1 MERKVEILAPA
12 GSFEALIAG
21 VENGADAVY
30 LGGSLFNARQ
40 FASNFSNEELKKAVF
55 YCHGRGVKV
64 YITVNTLI
72 FNHEFDEVSDYL
84 YFLYSIGVDS
94 VIIQD
99 IGLLLFIKEVLP
111 ELPVHASTQM
121 TINNEYGANFLW
133 NRGVERVVLAR
144 ELSLKDICDIHDKTK
159 IELEVFVHGAL
170 CISYSGQCLFSSMIG
185 GRSGNRGKCA
195 QPCRLPYKLVET
207 KDGRIVEEF
216 SAPGE
221 FILSTRD
228 LNTIEILPELVE
240 SGASSFKFEGRMKR
254 PEYVATVIRIYR
266 EALDRYYSNPEKY
279 FVSREDFTALGQ
291 VFNRDFTLAYL
302 KGDPKEDLMSFTKP
316 NNRGLFLGRVVDFE
330 NGQAFVKLEEDL
342 SIGDGI
348 QAWVS
353 IGGRKGET
361 INNILLNGQRVE
373 KALKGSV
380 VGLSLPNGIRKGDRI
395 FKTHDHELMEKAEKT
410 YAHES
415 KVSKIQLKL
424 TVKGQVG
431 KPLEVYA
438 QDEKGNSVHVSS
450 DLTCQVAIKHSL
462 NKDVL
467 IKQLGRL
474 GDSDYELGDLSTDLQ
489 GQIMLPISE
498 LNKVRRA
505 FVDKLEHQKNGNIL
519 GLTQN
524 DFLKNKKAF
533 LNRIQSSQKQR
544 KKHRLKINVKV
555 GDYTSFLEVL
565 SQNVNAIYIPL
576 FPLKNR
582 QLTIKQAKACIISGK
597 QKGVKVIPYLPRI
610 IHPDKISDII
620 NAIDYISQEA
630 PDGILVGNLGFI
642 QFLQEIVPEIPIY
655 ADYSLN
661 VLNSASAK
669 LLLREKIVSLCL
681 SPELNF
687 TQLEK
692 FPNEILE
699 MSECLVHGYLPLM
712 VSRYCP
718 VTALG
723 GSCKGS
729 SGNNLTCKNKSLG
742 LKDRKDYV
750 FPVEMDYYCM
760 MHLYNANV
768 LSVIDSMQ
776 RVKDLGIGGVR
787 LEMERENA
795 EQILKVLGYY
805 IDALENKSI
814 DNMDFIKKLYPKGVT
829 KGHYF
834 RGVE

>member
-1 MERKVEILAPA
+1 MEILAPA
-12 GSFEALIAG
+12 GGFEALMAG

-30 LGGSLFNARQ
+30 LGGGLFNARQ
-40 FASNFSNEELKKAVF
+40 FAANFSDEELKKAIF
-55 YCHGRGVKV
+55 YCHGKGVKV
-64 YITVNTLI
+64 YVTVNTLI
-72 FNHEFDEVSDYL
+72 FNHELNEVTDYL
-84 YFLYSIGVDS
+84 YFLYTSGVDA

-99 IGLLLFIKEVLP
+99 AGLLLLIKEVLP
-111 ELPVHASTQM
+111 GLAVHASTQM
-121 TINNEYGANFLW
+121 TIHNQYGANFLW

-144 ELSLKDICDIHDKTK
+144 ELSISDISTIHNKSK
-159 IELEVFVHGAL
+159 IELEIFVHGAL

-207 KDGRIVEEF
+207 KDSKIVNEF

-228 LNTIEILPELVE
+228 LNTIEILPELIE
-240 SGASSFKFEGRMKR
+240 SGATSFKFEGRMKR

-266 EALDRYYSNPEKY
+266 AALDRYYSNSDHY
-279 FVSREDFTALGQ
+279 FVSQEDLNALEQ
-291 VFNRDFTLAYL
+291 VFNRDFTQAYL
-302 KGDPKEDLMSFTKP
+302 KGDPKADLMSFTKP

-330 NGQAFVKLEEDL
+330 NGQALVKLEEDL

-361 INNILLNGQRVE
+361 INSISQNGQRVE
-373 KALKGSV
+373 MASKGSV
-380 VGLSLPNGIRKGDRI
+380 VGLDLPKGIRKGDRL
-395 FKTHDHELMEKAEKT
+395 FKTYDHQLMEKAEKT
-410 YAHES
+410 YAYETKIS
-415 KVSKIQLKL
+415 KVQLNL

-438 QDEKGNSVHVSS
+438 QDEKGNSVHASS
-450 DLTCQVAIKHSL
+450 EIACQEAIKHSL
-462 NKDVL
+462 TENVL

-474 GDSDYELGDLSTDLQ
+474 GDSEYELGTLSLELQ
-489 GQIMLPISE
+489 GQIMLPLSE
-498 LNKVRRA
+498 LNKVRRII
-505 FVDKLEHQKNGNIL
+505 VDKLEKHKGESISGLSHQE
-519 GLTQN
+519 
-524 DFLKNKKAF
+524 FLKNKKVF
-533 LNRIQSSQKQR
+533 LNKAQSTQKRR
-544 KKHRLKINVKV
+544 KKHRLKLNVKV
-555 GDYTSFLEVL
+555 GDYASCVEAL

-576 FPLKNR
+576 FPLKNK
-582 QLTIKQAKACIISGK
+582 QFTVKQAKTSIISGK
-597 QKGVKVIPYLPRI
+597 NKGIKVIPYLPRI
-610 IHPDKISDII
+610 VHSDKINDII
-620 NAIDYISQEA
+620 KALDYIRQAA
-630 PDGILVGNLGFI
+630 PEGILVGNLGLI
-642 QFLQEIVPEIPIY
+642 QLIQEIAPEIPIY
-655 ADYSLN
+655 GDYFLN
-661 VLNSASAK
+661 VLNWAAAK

-687 TQLEK
+687 TQLER

-718 VTALG
+718 VAALG
-723 GSCKGS
+723 GGCDRS
-729 SGNNLTCKNKSLG
+729 SQDNLACNRQLG

-750 FPVEMDYYCM
+750 FPIEMDYHCS

-768 LSVIDSMQ
+768 LSLIDSLQ
-776 RVKDLGIGGVR
+776 RFKDFGIGGIR
-787 LEMERENA
+787 LEMEQEDER
-795 EQILKVLGYY
+795 QVLKVLGYY
-805 IDALENKSI
+805 RDALENETL
-814 DNMDFIKKLYPKGVT
+814 DRMDLIKKLYPGGVT